1 MQGKLNQKHV
11 RGCGLKREVQRVTKV
26 KEPDAAMA
34 TGIWSQESENRGAE
48 SKNSR
53 SRVKRMGLEQV
64 LLVSHSGGPAGHG
77 GYGAAEFKGPGL
89 CLGASDNSQGWV

>member
-1 MQGKLNQKHV
+1 MT
-11 RGCGLKREVQRVTKV
+11 RG
-26 KEPDAAMA
+26 PDAATA
-34 TGIWSQESENRGAE
+34 TGIWSQESENRGGE

-53 SRVKRMGLEQV
+53 SRVNRMGLEQV

-89 CLGASDNSQGWV
+89 RLGASDNSQGWV